1 MRRKAAGGEC
11 DRVPDGLPRVAWD
24 DPRSPFDGV
33 RREFYFNQT
42 TIVNAGNPTTWYTD
56 PFGGHASER
65 PFPGAIR
72 QFIAAVDN
80 RKRNDAGVI
89 GVGGRAYPFESRAF
103 GKDRWYGGKGVHA
116 PN

>member
-1 MRRKAAGGEC
+1 M
-11 DRVPDGLPRVAWD
+11 PDGLPRVGWD

-33 RREFYFNQT
+33 TREFYFNQT
-42 TIVNAGNPTTWYTD
+42 RLANARGPATWYTD
-56 PFGGHASER
+56 PFGGHASTK

-72 QFIAAVDN
+72 QYVAVVDN
-80 RKRNDAGVI
+80 RKRNDRGVI
-89 GVGGRAYPFESRAF
+89 SVAGRTYAFESLAF

>member
-1 MRRKAAGGEC
+1 VK
-11 DRVPDGLPRVAWD
+11 
-24 DPRSPFDGV
+24 
-33 RREFYFNQT
+33 REFYFNQT

-80 RKRNDAGVI
+80 RRRNDAGVI